1 MSAVEEAAGHLLA
14 HAVAMGGWLAADY
27 CRGGDYDAASD
38 ALAEAGLW
46 VFTTGGGP
54 DRMVLTD
61 AGWAA
66 AQKVAG

>member
-1 MSAVEEAAGHLLA
+1 MSGVEEATGHLLA
-14 HAVAMGGWLAADY
+14 HAAAMGGWLDAHY
-27 CRGGDYDAASD
+27 CRGDGYDEASD

-66 AQKVAG
+66 AGVAS

>member
-1 MSAVEEAAGHLLA
+1 MSRAEEAAGHLLA
-14 HAVAMGGWLAADY
+14 HAAAMGGWLAAHY
-27 CRGGDYDAASD
+27 CRAGDYGAASD
-38 ALAEAGLW
+38 VLAEAGLW

-66 AQKVAG
+66 AAGVAS